1 MIGII
6 GHVLL
11 LLAWIAT
18 GLSIF
23 AFFQATQSNS
33 PAWERVGRFSWFGMV
48 AGVLGASAILYYLL
62 VTHQFQYAYVYQNTS
77 LELPKIFLVSA
88 FWAGQEGSF
97 LLWIGMMAV
106 IGLALIR
113 LAGDYERPVMTVV
126 ATSQFF
132 LLSMIVGLDL
142 GTISIGSSPFTT
154 LAERFPDAP
163 MLQVPGFVPADG
175 TGLNDLLQNYWMAIH
190 PPTLFVGFAAM
201 VVPFAFAV
209 AALWRKQYVEW
220 VKAALPWTLFAV
232 MALGVGI
239 ALGGYWAYVTL
250 SFGGYWAWD
259 PVENSSLV
267 PWLIGV
273 AAFHSMIIQKRSG
286 SGHKAALIL
295 SIFAYMLVIY
305 STFLTRS
312 GILGDVSVHSFV
324 DLGLHNQL
332 LIWIGGMA
340 LVGFGLFAYR
350 YRELPTPEKEPNMLS
365 REFMIFSGAMLL
377 TALAAVILVGTSA
390 PILGRIFRDNPSAVP
405 LDFYN
410 TWTLPLALGFVFLAG
425 LGQLFWWN
433 KMNLATV
440 NRVLIRP
447 LSLAVVS
454 TILVLIFTPFIE
466 RTVDREALESI
477 IADPMAQMSM
487 FSGLADFWAV
497 YGTGLQMLLLIFVA
511 FFAFFGNGAVLFR
524 VARGNLRMAGGAL
537 THVGFALM
545 VLGIMSSSGFSRPLA
560 QATGV
565 QIGDSRDNFVLTK
578 SETRTVSG
586 YQVTYRGRDFTDRGR
601 PEYILD
607 FIDPRGREY
616 TLTPVV
622 YKSNQDQWIQHP
634 ALRLF
639 MDRDIYVAV
648 TPSAMFESEEE
659 QQQKGG
665 MISLTPGD
673 STIIG
678 DREYAV
684 ALKRLETQVS
694 TDLLPENTDIAIG
707 AVLEVTN
714 LRTGLRR
721 DLQPI
726 YLIMEDRTQQYIQNR
741 VRDWDMTVT
750 FTGIELETGT
760 VNLAF
765 EGVDVMPEDWIVVQ
779 ASEKPFINVMWFGF
793 LVLTVGM
800 SLSIARR
807 ANDVRINRKR
817 LRTGESDRTV
827 A

>member
-1 MIGII
+1 MIGIV
-6 GHVLL
+6 GHVVL

-18 GLSIF
+18 ALTIF
-23 AFFQATQSNS
+23 GFYQSTQTQSS
-33 PAWERVGRFSWFGMV
+33 GWHRVGRYSWFAMS
-48 AGVLGASAILYYLL
+48 AAVLIASGILYYLL

-97 LLWIGMMAV
+97 LLWIGMMVV

-113 LAGDYERPVMTVV
+113 WAGEYEAPVMTVV
-126 ATSQFF
+126 GVSQFF

-142 GTISIGSSPFTT
+142 GTISIGSSPFST

-163 MLQVPGFVPADG
+163 MLQVPGFIPADG
-175 TGLNDLLQNYWMAIH
+175 SGLNDLLQNYWMAIH

-209 AALWRKQYVEW
+209 AALWKRRYVDW
-220 VKAALPWTLFAV
+220 VRAALPWTLFAV

-286 SGHKAALIL
+286 SGYKAALIL
-295 SIFAYMLVIY
+295 SILAYMLVIY

-332 LIWIGGMA
+332 LIWIAGMGI
-340 LVGFGLFAYR
+340 VGFGLYAFR
-350 YRELPTPEKEPNMLS
+350 YRELPSPDKEPAMLS
-365 REFMIFSGAMLL
+365 REFLIFSGAMLV

-410 TWTLPLALGFVFLAG
+410 TWTLPLSLGFVFLAG
-425 LGQLFWWN
+425 IAQLFWWN
-433 KMNLATV
+433 KMDLATI
-440 NRVLIRP
+440 NRVLLRP

-454 TILVLIFTPFIE
+454 TIAVLVFTPFID
-466 RTVDREALESI
+466 RTVNREALER
-477 IADPMAQMSM
+477 IAGDPMAQMGI
-487 FSGLADFWAV
+487 FSGFMDFWAV
-497 YGTGLQMLLLIFVA
+497 YGTGIQMLLLIFAA
-511 FFAFFGNGAVLFR
+511 FFALYGNGSVLIR
-524 VARGNLRMAGGAL
+524 VARGNLRMVGGAL
-537 THVGFALM
+537 THVGFALL
-545 VLGIMSSSGFSRPLA
+545 VLGIMASSGFSRPLA

-565 QIGDSRDNFVLTK
+565 QIGDSRDNFVLTR
-578 SETRTVSG
+578 SESRTVAG
-586 YQVTYRGRDFTDRGR
+586 YQVTYRGRDYTDRGR
-601 PEYILD
+601 PEYVLD
-607 FIDPRGREY
+607 FVDPRGREY
-616 TLTPVV
+616 TLRPVV

-634 ALRLF
+634 ALRLAP
-639 MDRDIYVAV
+639 DRDLYVAV
-648 TPSAMFESEEE
+648 TPSAMFESDEERAE
-659 QQQKGG
+659 KGG
-665 MISLTPGD
+665 MISLSPGD
-673 STIIG
+673 STVIG

-684 ALKRLETQVS
+684 ALRRLETRVAS
-694 TDLLPENTDIAIG
+694 DLLPEDTDIAVG
-707 AVLEVTN
+707 AVLEITH
-714 LRTGLRR
+714 LPTGLVRE
-721 DLQPI
+721 LQPI
-726 YLIMEDRTQQYIQNR
+726 YLIMQDRTQQYIQNR
-741 VRDWDMTVT
+741 VRDWNMTVT

-760 VNLAF
+760 ASLAF

-779 ASEKPFINVMWFGF
+779 ASEKPFINVLWFGF
-793 LVLTVGM
+793 LVMTAGM
-800 SLSIARR
+800 VVSIVRRSQDARFSHR
-807 ANDVRINRKR
+807 RRR
-817 LRTGESDRTV
+817 REEES
-827 A
+827 

>member
-1 MIGII
+1 MIGIV
-6 GHVLL
+6 GHVVL
-11 LLAWIAT
+11 LLAWVAT

-23 AFFQATQSNS
+23 AFYQSTQSNS
-33 PAWERVGRFSWFGMV
+33 SAWERVGRYGWFSMV
-48 AGVLGASAILYYLL
+48 GFVAIASAILYYLL
-62 VTHQFQYAYVYQNTS
+62 VSHQFQYAYVYQNTS
-77 LELPKIFLVSA
+77 LELPAIFLVSS

-97 LLWIGMMAV
+97 LLWVGMMAV
-106 IGLALIR
+106 VGLALIR
-113 LAGDYERPVMTVV
+113 WAGDYERPVMTVV
-126 ATSQFF
+126 AVSQFF

-142 GTISIGSSPFTT
+142 GTIAIGSSPFAT

-175 TGLNDLLQNYWMAIH
+175 SGLNDLLQNYWMAIH

-209 AALWRKQYVEW
+209 AALWKRQYVDW
-220 VKAALPWTLFAV
+220 VRAALPWTLFAV
-232 MALGVGI
+232 AALGLGI

-286 SGHKAALIL
+286 SGHKAAIIL

-332 LIWIGGMA
+332 LVWIMGMG
-340 LVGFGLFAYR
+340 LFGFGLFAYR
-350 YRELPTPEKEPNMLS
+350 YRELPRPEKEPNMLS

-377 TALAAVILVGTSA
+377 AALAAVILVGTSA

-410 TWTLPLALGFVFLAG
+410 KWTLPLSLGFVFLAG

-433 KMNLATV
+433 KMNLVTI
-440 NRVLIRP
+440 NRVLIKP
-447 LSLAVVS
+447 LSLAVAS
-454 TILVLIFTPFIE
+454 TVAVLVFTPFIE
-466 RTVDREALESI
+466 RTVDRDALQQI
-477 IADPMAQMSM
+477 IAEPMARMGM
-487 FSGLADFWAV
+487 FSGLGDFWAV
-497 YGTGLQMLLLIFVA
+497 YGTGIQLLLLMLVA
-511 FFAFFGNGAVLFR
+511 FFALYGNGAVLLR

-537 THVGFALM
+537 THVGFALL
-545 VLGIMSSSGFSRPLA
+545 VLGIMASSGFSRPLA

-565 QIGDSRDNFVLTK
+565 QIGDNRDNFVLTR
-578 SETRTVSG
+578 SETRNVAG
-586 YQVTYRGRDFTDRGR
+586 YQVTYRGRDYTDRGR

-607 FIDPRGREY
+607 FVDPRGREY

-639 MDRDIYVAV
+639 VDRDIYVAV

-659 QQQKGG
+659 RAQKGG
-665 MISLTPGD
+665 VVSLAPGD
-673 STIIG
+673 STVIG

-694 TDLLPENTDIAIG
+694 SDLLPEETDIAIG

-726 YLIMEDRTQQYIQNR
+726 YLIMQDRTQQYIQNR

-760 VNLAF
+760 ASIAF

-779 ASEKPFINVMWFGF
+779 ASEKPFINVLWFGF
-793 LVLTVGM
+793 LVMTVGM
-800 SLSIARR
+800 GISIVRR
-807 ANDVRINRKR
+807 AQDVRFA
-817 LRTGESDRTV
+817 DRRRRRGDEV
-827 A
+827 